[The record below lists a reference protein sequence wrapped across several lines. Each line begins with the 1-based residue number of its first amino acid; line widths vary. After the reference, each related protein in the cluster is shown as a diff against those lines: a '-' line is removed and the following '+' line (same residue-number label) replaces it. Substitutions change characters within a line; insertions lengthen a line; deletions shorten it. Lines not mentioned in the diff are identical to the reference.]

1 MGLSKMHFNV
11 IKLHKTNAEMQL
23 KKKDVG
29 SLGGICIFYFSDE
42 KFKYY

>member
-23 KKKDVG
+23 KKKMWEV
-29 SLGGICIFYFSDE
+29 
-42 KFKYY
+42 